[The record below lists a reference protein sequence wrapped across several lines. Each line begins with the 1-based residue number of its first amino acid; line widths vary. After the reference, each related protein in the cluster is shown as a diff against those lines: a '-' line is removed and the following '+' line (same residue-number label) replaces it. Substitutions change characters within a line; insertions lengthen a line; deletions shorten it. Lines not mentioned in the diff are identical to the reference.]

1 MGYKVSLTNE
11 ARKELLALSKD
22 FRERIIGA
30 LDSLS
35 LDPFYQVKRLQGSQL
50 FSHRVGEYR
59 IVFTFRKSRMLI
71 LVIRIGHRRNVYR
84 GL

>member
-1 MGYKVSLTNE
+1 MDYQVSLTNE
-11 ARKELLALSKD
+11 ARKELLALPPEL
-22 FRERIIGA
+22 RERVVGA

-35 LDPFYQVKRLQGSQL
+35 LDPFSHVKRLQGSQL
-50 FSHRVGEYR
+50 FSYRVGEYR
-59 IVFTFRKSRMLI
+59 VIFTVRRSRMLI